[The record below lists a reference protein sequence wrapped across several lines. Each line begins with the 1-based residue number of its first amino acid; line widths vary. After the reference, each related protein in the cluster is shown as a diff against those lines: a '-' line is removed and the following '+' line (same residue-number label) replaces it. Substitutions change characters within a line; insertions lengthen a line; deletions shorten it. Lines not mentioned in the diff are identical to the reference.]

1 MWVRVCVSVCVWV
14 CVSVS
19 VCECVCEC
27 VHECVLMSVCEC
39 ECVCVCVRVW
49 ECVCMCVW
57 VWECVRVCVRV
68 CVSESVWVCV
78 CACVCVCV
86 WVCVRVCVCMSV
98 CECMCACVH
107 VSVCVCECECVSV
120 CACMCIYSAA
130 SLLAQHPRRLCAV
143 TLHILQMR
151 KLRLSLHGFIK
162 PVRGKVQTHICFF
175 PKPVVFTLRGLVY
188 LWASHGILKIQAQD
202 NTQGRVQMRFSK
214 QQQRCEVF
222 GGGRPHAAI
231 QPVLLRGLLL
241 HSLSVFHSSCL

>member
-1 MWVRVCVSVCVWV
+1 M
-14 CVSVS
+14 
-19 VCECVCEC
+19 
-27 VHECVLMSVCEC
+27 
-39 ECVCVCVRVW
+39 
-49 ECVCMCVW
+49 
-57 VWECVRVCVRV
+57 
-68 CVSESVWVCV
+68 
-78 CACVCVCV
+78 
-86 WVCVRVCVCMSV
+86 
-98 CECMCACVH
+98 
-107 VSVCVCECECVSV
+107 SV